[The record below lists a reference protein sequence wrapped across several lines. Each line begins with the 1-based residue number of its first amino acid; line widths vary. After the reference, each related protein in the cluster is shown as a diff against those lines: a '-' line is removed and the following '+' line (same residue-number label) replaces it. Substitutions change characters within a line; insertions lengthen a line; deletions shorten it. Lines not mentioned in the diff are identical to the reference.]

1 LIDDGVN
8 AINYSAKFIK
18 HLESIQKN
26 LKKTNYEENFYPKY
40 PTINIGTISGGIAVN
55 IIPKTC
61 EIEFEIRDTPKL
73 NTEKLLK
80 KITDYLSKLEKK
92 MKTQSPL
99 CSIKITQ
106 KNNFPPLQTNK
117 NKEIIALCLNSLK
130 ANSLNTVSFGT
141 EAGVFNDLGFQTVVC
156 GPGSIKQ
163 AHKPDE
169 FIEKKQLIK
178 CHSFL
183 EEILKKLY

>member
-1 LIDDGVN
+1 
-8 AINYSAKFIK
+8 
-18 HLESIQKN
+18 
-26 LKKTNYEENFYPKY
+26 
-40 PTINIGTISGGIAVN
+40 
-55 IIPKTC
+55 
-61 EIEFEIRDTPKL
+61 
-73 NTEKLLK
+73 
-80 KITDYLSKLEKK
+80 